1 MPIEALATAVFGL
14 SPHVRYVALR
24 IGDGLSLQQRSG
36 LSDASSSNSDRY
48 EELLVNP
55 TLLLLTTARGQIDC
69 GGLEYLLIRYG
80 KFFQLVHP
88 VRGATF
94 PSQYRWPRSRSVCLP
109 LFVTC
114 CEPMPFFR
122 SSSRSSR

>member
-1 MPIEALATAVFGL
+1 MQEEDSMLVEAVATAVFDL
-14 SPHVRYVALR
+14 SPQVRYVALR

-36 LSDASSSNSDRY
+36 LSDPSSSDSDRY

-80 KFFQLVHP
+80 KFFALVHP
-88 VRGATF
+88 VRGGHI
-94 PSQYRWPRSRSVCLP
+94 SVAIAVAAEP
-109 LFVTC
+109 LALL
-114 CEPMPFFR
+114 E
-122 SSSRSSR
+122 